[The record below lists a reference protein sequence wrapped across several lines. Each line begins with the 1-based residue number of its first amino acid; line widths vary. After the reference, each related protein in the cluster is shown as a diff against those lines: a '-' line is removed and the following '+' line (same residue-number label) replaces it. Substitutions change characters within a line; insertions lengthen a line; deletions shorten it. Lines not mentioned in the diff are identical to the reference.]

1 MLKRPLTALVVEIAV
16 FAVQQNSVAAAA
28 TDHQLSGAFAAA
40 LAVLD
45 LIAVAMAAVAAR
57 VGTEIGAGRE
67 AAAVVTVAAT
77 AGIVIV
83 TMMMMSA
90 VFADVWIAKAVEIDS
105 VAAAAAYLKH
115 YFAGPKV
122 AGVVAVVV
130 ELAAEPQKAAVSVV
144 KQIVVIAAA

>member
-1 MLKRPLTALVVEIAV
+1 MQNVNETGEWIYQKTPLTTLAVVIAA
-16 FAVQQNSVAAAA
+16 FDVQQSSVAAAA
-28 TDHQLSGAFAAA
+28 ATNHQLSGAFAAA

-45 LIAVAMAAVAAR
+45 LIAVAMTAVAAR

-105 VAAAAAYLKH
+105 AAAEHLKH
-115 YFAGPKV
+115 
-122 AGVVAVVV
+122 
-130 ELAAEPQKAAVSVV
+130 
-144 KQIVVIAAA
+144 

>member
-1 MLKRPLTALVVEIAV
+1 M
-16 FAVQQNSVAAAA
+16 
-28 TDHQLSGAFAAA
+28 SGAFAAA

-45 LIAVAMAAVAAR
+45 LIAVAMTAVAAR

-83 TMMMMSA
+83 TMMMMMMSA

-105 VAAAAAYLKH
+105 AAAAEHLKH
-115 YFAGPKV
+115 
-122 AGVVAVVV
+122 
-130 ELAAEPQKAAVSVV
+130 
-144 KQIVVIAAA
+144 

>member
-1 MLKRPLTALVVEIAV
+1 MT
-16 FAVQQNSVAAAA
+16 
-28 TDHQLSGAFAAA
+28 
-40 LAVLD
+40 
-45 LIAVAMAAVAAR
+45 AVAAR

-105 VAAAAAYLKH
+105 AAAAEHLKH
-115 YFAGPKV
+115 YFADPKA

-130 ELAAEPQKAAVSVV
+130 ELTAEP
-144 KQIVVIAAA
+144 